1 MFRNFLETKN
11 RYTFQTLGLVGPLG
25 VCLGAEWRIFG
36 ALIVELFFFHAR
48 FPVWVKSFIA
58 STDYCVLK
66 KTFKKHR
73 SENILLDLGH
83 KS

>member
-36 ALIVELFFFHAR
+36 ALIVECTLRGFSFFMRGFR
-48 FPVWVKSFIA
+48 FGLS
-58 STDYCVLK
+58 
-66 KTFKKHR
+66 
-73 SENILLDLGH
+73 LLLPLQTIV
-83 KS
+83 S